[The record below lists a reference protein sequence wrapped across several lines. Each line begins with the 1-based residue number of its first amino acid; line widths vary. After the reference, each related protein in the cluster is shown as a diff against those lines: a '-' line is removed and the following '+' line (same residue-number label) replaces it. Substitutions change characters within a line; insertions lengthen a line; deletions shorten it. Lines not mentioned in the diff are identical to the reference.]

1 MMNFK
6 SRLDDLRKAGVPP
19 KSGLQIDAPRTK
31 EWYKDRMRPRKQQY
45 SERNANGGRDRNVG
59 NAACHR
65 NPSMISEITYSRSQS
80 AQSGRT
86 TVA

>member
-1 MMNFK
+1 MT
-6 SRLDDLRKAGVPP
+6 LRKAGVPP

-65 NPSMISEITYSRSQS
+65 NPLHDLGDKYSRSQS

>member
-65 NPSMISEITYSRSQS
+65 NPLHDL
-80 AQSGRT
+80 G
-86 TVA
+86 V

>member
-19 KSGLQIDAPRTK
+19 KSGLQVDAPRAK
-31 EWYKDRMRPRKQQY
+31 EWYQDRMRRRKQQY
-45 SERNANGGRDRNVG
+45 SERNANGRRDTCG

-65 NPSMISEITYSRSQS
+65 NPP
-80 AQSGRT
+80 
-86 TVA
+86 